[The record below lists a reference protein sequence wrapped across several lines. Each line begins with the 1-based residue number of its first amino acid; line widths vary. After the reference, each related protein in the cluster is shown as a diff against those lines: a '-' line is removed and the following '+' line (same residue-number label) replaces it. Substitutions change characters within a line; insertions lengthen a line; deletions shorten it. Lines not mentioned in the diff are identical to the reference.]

1 MADSTIPAPSRPP
14 PARPTPSSGHASA
27 DPRAAADP
35 AAAPDPTAAPGPAAA
50 MRSLPSSALTGNEM
64 YLLLRDSVLPRPI
77 AWVSTVDAA
86 GRSNLAPYSFFN
98 VCSADPP
105 VLGFSV
111 GARGRD
117 PASGQWL
124 PKDTLANVRD
134 TREMVVNIVPEA
146 LIDEMVRTS
155 AGLQPGDSEFAFAGL
170 SPAPSTAVRAPRV
183 LGAPVAFECRL
194 YGILEIGSSWWVMGE
209 VVHVHVDERVYVGRH
224 KGVNHRVDL
233 TRIESL
239 RPVGRLGRAQYVRLR
254 QIETL
259 LRPDGPND

>member
-1 MADSTIPAPSRPP
+1 
-14 PARPTPSSGHASA
+14 
-27 DPRAAADP
+27 
-35 AAAPDPTAAPGPAAA
+35 

-224 KGVNHRVDL
+224 KGMNHRVDL
-233 TRIESL
+233 TQLESL